1 MKIGILTYH
10 RSHNYGA
17 LLQAIGLREY
27 LEGKGHEVYYVDYWP
42 DYHRKMYFPFPS
54 LHTPGLSIRG
64 RISGL
69 LQDIFLF
76 PIRRKRI
83 SAFRRFIDRNVIPF
97 CSPICEPFDCII
109 CGSDQIWRKQ
119 RGLGGSYNPIYFGGG
134 ETVAKR
140 YISYAGSMG
149 NVSISEKDI
158 DTLTGLFSNLQ
169 AISVREKSL
178 AETLLATGVVNE
190 AEVVADPTIL
200 LGAESWREMISGSA
214 SGVNGRYVL
223 YYRLM
228 YDCFDESD
236 IRKFADAHNLRL
248 VILEGNIRRE
258 DYLDGSITDAD
269 PLEMLRLI
277 AYADFVF
284 TSSYHGLVFSL
295 LFHRQMVCAFKEN
308 KDRAISLL
316 SSLGI
321 SERMIG
327 KGQPIPTLSI
337 DYEAVGERLDG
348 LAVQSRHWLDANIA
362 GPHISAD

>member
-17 LLQAIGLREY
+17 LLQAVGLREY

-42 DYHRKMYFPFPS
+42 DYHRKMYVPFQS

-69 LQDIFLF
+69 LQDLFLF
-76 PIRRKRI
+76 PMRRKRI
-83 SAFRRFIDRNVIPF
+83 AAFNRFIDRNIIPF
-97 CSPICEPFDCII
+97 CRPISEPFDCII

-134 ETVAKR
+134 KTVAKR

-149 NVSISEKDI
+149 NVSISAKDT

-178 AETLLATGVVNE
+178 AETLLATGIINE

-200 LGAESWREMISGSA
+200 LGAGRWREMISGST
-214 SGVNGRYVL
+214 SVVKGRYVL

-228 YDCFDESD
+228 YDSFDEGV
-236 IRKFADAHNLRL
+236 IKKFAKDHNLQL
-248 VILEGNIRRE
+248 VILEGNIRKE

-269 PLEMLRLI
+269 PLEMLSLI
-277 AYADFVF
+277 AYADYVF

-295 LFHRQMVCAFKEN
+295 LFQRQMFCAFKEN
-308 KDRAISLL
+308 KDRALSLL

-321 SERMIG
+321 SERLIG
-327 KGQPIPTLSI
+327 KGQPIPTSPI
-337 DYEAVGERLDG
+337 DYTALGERIDG
-348 LAVQSRHWLDANIA
+348 LAMQSRQWLDASLA
-362 GPHISAD
+362 DPQISAE